1 MTHQH
6 TEARNHF
13 PKKQGTLTGPHYIFC
28 GTRLKSTV
36 LNC

>member
-13 PKKQGTLTGPHYIFC
+13 
-28 GTRLKSTV
+28 S
-36 LNC
+36 

>member
-13 PKKQGTLTGPHYIFC
+13 H
-28 GTRLKSTV
+28 
-36 LNC
+36 

>member
-13 PKKQGTLTGPHYIFC
+13 P
-28 GTRLKSTV
+28 
-36 LNC
+36 

>member
-13 PKKQGTLTGPHYIFC
+13 PRKQRGTLTEPL
-28 GTRLKSTV
+28 TLA
-36 LNC
+36 